1 MFAAFRRPAPP
12 AACRYD
18 LADGTQAVVRRVRAE
33 DEERLRTGYILLSEH
48 SRRLRYF
55 GQPSEMPLQFLGEL
69 DENDHVAWGALDL
82 AAPDGLFM
90 GVGRYVRVAANA
102 DAAEVAITVLDPYQ
116 SRGVGILLHACLHRC
131 AWARGVRRFLY
142 DVSEDNERFIHHLR
156 ELGAPRLGGGPRGAA
171 GDAGVLPRV
180 QGAAHQRGGA
190 SAGAGHGRPGAGSGG
205 NRMRYRISS
214 AAGSAMAAV

>member
-156 ELGAPRLGGGPRGAA
+156 ELGAHRVSAEGHAVRLEMPVYCRASKVPRTSEAARRLG
-171 GDAGVLPRV
+171 RV
-180 QGAAHQRGGA
+180 
-190 SAGAGHGRPGAGSGG
+190 
-205 NRMRYRISS
+205 
-214 AAGSAMAAV
+214 MAALERAPAVTA